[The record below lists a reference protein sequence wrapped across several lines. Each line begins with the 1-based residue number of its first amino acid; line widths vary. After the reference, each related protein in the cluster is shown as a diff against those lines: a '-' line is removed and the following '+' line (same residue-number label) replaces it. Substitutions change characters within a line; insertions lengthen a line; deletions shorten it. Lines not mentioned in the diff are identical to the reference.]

1 MADETLDATLSVGD
15 AANYLGVSIQTLRRW
30 DSSGKLKST
39 RHPAS
44 KYRYYLLADLEPFRT
59 KLFAAP
65 ENNPDIGR
73 LFQSAPFNIEGN
85 DNLREP
91 QQEAHR
97 NTRHHFATS
106 SDAAIL
112 QIPVGCGKTGVMATL
127 PFGVASGRVL
137 VITPNLTI
145 LKGVAAALD
154 ISNPNCFW
162 RTRKVLKSFSN
173 GPYRAILNGRNANI
187 HDCIN
192 SHFVLTNIQQLASSA
207 DRWLPQFPD
216 GFFDMILVDEG
227 HHNTA
232 DSWRKVFAR
241 FPDAKVVSVTATP
254 FRTDGEPLVG
264 TSIYRYTYAQAMVKG
279 YIKRLHAINV
289 APQQIEFTYRND
301 KRRHSLEEVLALRE
315 EAWFRRG
322 VALAPECNLHI
333 VEASIRRCLM
343 MREHTGFHHQIV
355 ASACSIDHA
364 RQVRSLYEQRGFKA
378 AEIHND
384 MREEEREVVLN
395 ALRSNRL
402 DCIVQVQMLGE
413 GFDHPR
419 LGVAAIFRPYRSLSA
434 YIQFIGRIM
443 RVNFE
448 GDTQH
453 VDNEGFIISHVGLNN
468 DARWNDF
475 REIELADQQMFHE
488 LLASM
493 NTGPEFE
500 GKGSG
505 TGTGTGTPRRFDTG
519 MTAVDEIVSH
529 FIINSFLDPNDNRVL
544 EAILSQP
551 IAGTPLTV
559 RDIISPEK
567 LREQIL
573 KNQERLRDQ
582 QPEEMVVQPQD
593 ERVTLQKRL
602 DERTKSVANRLL
614 SDLGLARAGRDI
626 GKLFPDVRGKANSAA
641 LIILMHIAV
650 NEAMDIP
657 EGKRK
662 QAPTEK
668 LQEAFAKLDAIGDG
682 LAQKIRAATIQKKGT
697 A

>member
-1 MADETLDATLSVGD
+1 
-15 AANYLGVSIQTLRRW
+15 
-30 DSSGKLKST
+30 
-39 RHPAS
+39 
-44 KYRYYLLADLEPFRT
+44 
-59 KLFAAP
+59 
-65 ENNPDIGR
+65 
-73 LFQSAPFNIEGN
+73 
-85 DNLREP
+85 
-91 QQEAHR
+91 
-97 NTRHHFATS
+97 
-106 SDAAIL
+106 
-112 QIPVGCGKTGVMATL
+112 
-127 PFGVASGRVL
+127 
-137 VITPNLTI
+137 
-145 LKGVAAALD
+145 
-154 ISNPNCFW
+154 
-162 RTRKVLKSFSN
+162 
-173 GPYRAILNGRNANI
+173 
-187 HDCIN
+187 
-192 SHFVLTNIQQLASSA
+192 
-207 DRWLPQFPD
+207 
-216 GFFDMILVDEG
+216 
-227 HHNTA
+227 
-232 DSWRKVFAR
+232 
-241 FPDAKVVSVTATP
+241 
-254 FRTDGEPLVG
+254 
-264 TSIYRYTYAQAMVKG
+264 
-279 YIKRLHAINV
+279 
-289 APQQIEFTYRND
+289 
-301 KRRHSLEEVLALRE
+301 
-315 EAWFRRG
+315 
-322 VALAPECNLHI
+322 
-333 VEASIRRCLM
+333 
-343 MREHTGFHHQIV
+343 
-355 ASACSIDHA
+355 
-364 RQVRSLYEQRGFKA
+364 
-378 AEIHND
+378 

-614 SDLGLARAGRDI
+614 SDLGLARAGRDV

-662 QAPTEK
+662 QAPPEK
-668 LQEAFAKLDAIGDG
+668 LREAFAKLDVIGDG

-697 A
+697 R

>member
-1 MADETLDATLSVGD
+1 MANETLDTTLSVGD
-15 AANYLGVSIQTLRRW
+15 AADYLGVSIQTLRRW
-30 DSSGKLKST
+30 DNSGKLKST

-59 KLFAAP
+59 KLLAAP

-73 LFQSAPFNIEGN
+73 LFQTVQANIEGN

-97 NTRHHFATS
+97 YTRQHFAAS

-127 PFGVASGRVL
+127 PFGVVAGRVL

-264 TSIYRYTYAQAMVKG
+264 TPIYRYTYAQAMVKG

-322 VALAPECNLHI
+322 VALAPECNRHI

-343 MREHTGFHHQIV
+343 MREHTGFHHQVV

-364 RQVRSLYEQRGFKA
+364 RQVRALYEQRGFHA

-488 LLASM
+488 LLTSM

-500 GKGSG
+500 GQGSG

-602 DERTKSVANRLL
+602 DERSKSVANRLL
-614 SDLGLARAGRDI
+614 GDLGLARAGRDI

-662 QAPTEK
+662 QAPPEK
-668 LQEAFAKLDAIGDG
+668 LREAFASLDVIGDG
-682 LAQKIRAATIQKKGT
+682 LAQKIRAAVTQKKSTG
-697 A
+697 

>member
-1 MADETLDATLSVGD
+1 MPDETLDATLSVGD
-15 AANYLGVSIQTLRRW
+15 AADYLGVSVQTLRRW
-30 DSSGKLKST
+30 DSSGKLKSA
-39 RHPAS
+39 RHPVS
-44 KYRYYLLADLEPFRT
+44 QYRYYTLADLEPFRT
-59 KLFAAP
+59 KLLALP
-65 ENNPDIGR
+65 ENNAEIGR
-73 LFQSAPFNIEGN
+73 LFQTAPFNIEGN
-85 DNLREP
+85 SNLREP
-91 QQEAHR
+91 QQESHR
-97 NTRHHFATS
+97 HTRQHFAKS
-106 SDAAIL
+106 NDAAIL
-112 QIPVGCGKTGVMATL
+112 QIPVGCGKTGIIATL
-127 PFGVASGRVL
+127 PFGVSSGRVL

-187 HDCIN
+187 HDCAN

-232 DSWRKVFAR
+232 YSWRKVFAR
-241 FPDAKVVSVTATP
+241 FPDAKVISLTATP

-264 TSIYRYTYAQAMVKG
+264 TPIYRYTYAEAMVKG

-289 APQQIEFTYRND
+289 APQQIAFTYRND
-301 KRRHSLEEVLALRE
+301 KRLHSLEEVLALRE

-322 VALAPECNLHI
+322 IALAPECNRHI
-333 VEASIRRCLM
+333 AQASIRRCLM
-343 MREHTGFHHQIV
+343 MREQTGFHHQVV

-364 RQVRSLYEQRGFKA
+364 KQVRSLYEQNGFLA

-395 ALRSNRL
+395 ALRNNRL

-419 LGVAAIFRPYRSLSA
+419 LGIAAIFRPYRSLSA

-443 RVNFE
+443 RVNVE

-453 VDNEGFIISHVGLNN
+453 LDNEGFIISHVGLNN

-488 LLASM
+488 LLTSM
-493 NTGPEFE
+493 NMGPEFE
-500 GKGSG
+500 TQGSGSG
-505 TGTGTGTPRRFDTG
+505 TRTPTPQRFDTG
-519 MTAVDEIVSH
+519 MSAVDEIVSH
-529 FIINSFLDPNDNRVL
+529 FIMDSFLDPNDDRVL

-551 IAGTPLTV
+551 IAGTPLTL

-573 KNQERLRDQ
+573 KNQEKLRNQ
-582 QPEEMVVQPQD
+582 QPEEMAVQPQD
-593 ERVTLQKRL
+593 ERVSVQKRL
-602 DERTKSVANRLL
+602 NERSKSVTVRLL
-614 SDLGLARAGRDI
+614 NDLGMGRTGRDI
-626 GKLFPDVRGKANSAA
+626 GKLFPKDARGKKNSDA
-641 LIILMHIAV
+641 LIILMAIAV
-650 NEAMDIP
+650 NEFMDIP

-662 QAPTEK
+662 QAPVEK
-668 LQEAFAKLDAIGDG
+668 LRSAFDSLDVIGDG
-682 LAQKIRAATIQKKGT
+682 LVQKIRAAIK
-697 A
+697 

>member
-1 MADETLDATLSVGD
+1 L
-15 AANYLGVSIQTLRRW
+15 
-30 DSSGKLKST
+30 GKLKST

-44 KYRYYLLADLEPFRT
+44 KYRYYRLGDLEPFRT
-59 KLFAAP
+59 RLYAAP
-65 ENNPDIGR
+65 ADNADIGH
-73 LFQSAPFNIEGN
+73 LFQTAPFNIEGN
-85 DNLREP
+85 EQLREP

-97 NTRHHFATS
+97 HTRRHFATS
-106 SDAAIL
+106 GDAAIL
-112 QIPVGCGKTGVMATL
+112 HIPVGCGKTGIMATL
-127 PFGVASGRVL
+127 PFGIAAGRVL
-137 VITPNLTI
+137 IITPNITI

-154 ISNPNCFW
+154 ISNPSCFW

-207 DRWLPQFPD
+207 DRWLPQFPH

-241 FPDAKVVSVTATP
+241 FPDAKVVSLTATP
-254 FRTDGEPLVG
+254 FRSDGEPLVG
-264 TSIYRYTYAQAMVKG
+264 TPIYRYTYAAAMING

-301 KRRHSLEEVLALRE
+301 QRRHSLEEVMALRE

-322 VALAPECNLHI
+322 IALAPESNRHI

-343 MREHTGFHHQIV
+343 MREHTGFPHQVI

-364 RQVRSLYEQRGFKA
+364 RDVRALYEQRGFRT

-395 ALRSNRL
+395 ALRGNRL

-419 LGVAAIFRPYRSLSA
+419 LSIAAIFRPYRSLSA

-448 GDTQH
+448 GDIQH
-453 VDNEGFIISHVGLNN
+453 VDNEGFVISHIGLNN
-468 DARWNDF
+468 DARWIDF

-488 LLASM
+488 LLTSM

-500 GKGSG
+500 RQGSGAGAG
-505 TGTGTGTPRRFDTG
+505 TGTVRRFDTG
-519 MTAVDEIVSH
+519 MKVVDEIVSH
-529 FIINSFLDPNDNRVL
+529 FITHSFLDPNDDRVL
-544 EAILSQP
+544 ETILNQP
-551 IAGTPLTV
+551 IPGTPLTV
-559 RDIISPEK
+559 RDITEPEK

-573 KNQERLRDQ
+573 RNQERLREQ

-602 DERTKSVANRLL
+602 NDRTKSVANRLL

-626 GKLFPDVRGKANSAA
+626 GRAFRDARGKANSDA
-641 LIILMHIAV
+641 LIILMHVAV
-650 NEAMDIP
+650 NETMDLP

-662 QAPTEK
+662 QASPDK
-668 LQEAFAKLDAIGDG
+668 LREAYAKLDVIGDG
-682 LAQKIRAATIQKKGT
+682 LVQKIRTAISQKKGKR
-697 A
+697 

>member
-1 MADETLDATLSVGD
+1 MADTLLSVGD

-44 KYRYYLLADLEPFRT
+44 KYRYYRLTDLEPFRT
-59 KLFAAP
+59 TLTAAPVDNADIGKLFHTAA
-65 ENNPDIGR
+65 
-73 LFQSAPFNIEGN
+73 ANIESN
-85 DNLREP
+85 DGLREP
-91 QQEAHR
+91 QKEAHR
-97 NTRHHFATS
+97 HTRQHFASS

-112 QIPVGCGKTGVMATL
+112 QIPVGCGKTGVIATL
-127 PFGVASGRVL
+127 PFGIALGRVL

-154 ISNPNCFW
+154 ISNPSCFW

-187 HDCIN
+187 HDCIS

-216 GFFDMILVDEG
+216 AFFDMILVDEG

-241 FPDAKVVSVTATP
+241 FPDAKVVSLTATP

-264 TSIYRYTYAQAMVKG
+264 TPIYRYTYASAMVNG

-301 KRRHSLEEVLALRE
+301 QRRHSLDEVLALRE

-322 VALAPECNLHI
+322 IALAPECNRHI

-343 MREHTGFHHQIV
+343 MREHTGFHHQII
-355 ASACSIDHA
+355 ASACTVDHSK
-364 RQVRSLYEQRGFKA
+364 QVRALYEQRGFKA
-378 AEIHND
+378 AEIHSD
-384 MREEEREVVLN
+384 MSEEAREVILN
-395 ALRSNRL
+395 ALRDNRL

-419 LGVAAIFRPYRSLSA
+419 LSVAAIFRPFRSLSA

-448 GDTQH
+448 SDPQH
-453 VDNEGFIISHVGLNN
+453 VDNEGFIVSHVGLNN

-475 REIELADQQMFHE
+475 RDIELADQQMFHE
-488 LLASM
+488 LLTSM
-493 NTGPEFE
+493 NGRMEFD
-500 GKGSG
+500 GQGNGAG
-505 TGTGTGTPRRFDTG
+505 TGGATRRRFDTG
-519 MTAVDEIVSH
+519 MKVVDEIVSH
-529 FIINSFLDPNDNRVL
+529 FITHSFLDPNDDRVL
-544 EAILSQP
+544 ETILNQP
-551 IAGTPLTV
+551 IPGTPLTV
-559 RDIISPEK
+559 RDITDPKK

-573 KNQERLRDQ
+573 RTQERLREQ

-602 DERTKSVANRLL
+602 NERTKSVANGLL

-626 GKLFPDVRGKANSAA
+626 GKVFQDARGRGNFDA
-641 LIILMHIAV
+641 LIVLMHVAV
-650 NEAMDIP
+650 NESMDIP
-657 EGKRK
+657 EGKRR
-662 QAPTEK
+662 QVPAEK
-668 LQEAFAKLDAIGDG
+668 LRAAYEDLDRIGDG
-682 LAQKIRAATIQKKGT
+682 LVQRIRTALNQRKG
-697 A
+697 